1 MKVVKEIREERNDIY
16 SFWVTK
22 RQLNETQDGV
32 IEVDEKLDES
42 TVLELEKRIEDLELE
57 AIEVANKIVLENSK
71 IELINALNDGKGI
84 PSK

>member
-22 RQLNETQDGV
+22 KQLNETQDGV

>member
-1 MKVVKEIREERNDIY
+1 MRVVKEIREERNDIY

-22 RQLNETQDGV
+22 RQLNETQDGI
-32 IEVDEKLDES
+32 IEVEEKLEEY

-57 AIEVANKIVLENSK
+57 AIKVANKIVLENSK

>member
-1 MKVVKEIREERNDIY
+1 MRVVKEIREERNDIY

-22 RQLNETQDGV
+22 KQLNETQDEV

-71 IELINALNDGKGI
+71 IELINALNDDKGI